1 MRPFPRTIESLVEVP
16 FLTEPDWSRFVEL
29 LSEYGEEIAKGDS
42 VLVAS
47 LDPVEA
53 LAATFAAIIRKGRV
67 FLGNPQWQTSEW
79 IAASDM
85 ASFDR
90 VYGVC
95 QVRSERTEPRYVG
108 PPLIM
113 IPSGGTS
120 GKTRFCVHT
129 VDTLS
134 AAVENLW
141 SYHEGRSLSSISVL
155 GVFHVSG
162 LMPVVRACL
171 TGGCV
176 HLAKWKDL
184 VAGSYPSIP
193 HGYSIVSLVPTQLS
207 QLIQTDAGLQFLHG
221 LDAIYV
227 GGAAATPALVNAI
240 RTEKLPV
247 LFVYGMTET
256 AAMVVVGTRADTDSA
271 GAVWGKPLPGV
282 RIEISDDQQIMV
294 GTNSLYQ
301 GYFPT
306 VEKKVQHV
314 TGDIGQ
320 WTFDGQLQV
329 LGRKDFLINS
339 GGEKV
344 NPMEVEQLI
353 ADYVPGK
360 GVAVSSR
367 PSETWGEALV
377 AVVEAE
383 LSNDQKDDLFSYL
396 SQRLA
401 PYKIPKAIL
410 TGIPIPRSSVGKI
423 NRAQLKDLIRDRFA

>member
-1 MRPFPRTIESLVEVP
+1 MRPFPRTVESLVEKP
-16 FLTEPDWSRFVEL
+16 FLTEPDWSRFVERL
-29 LSEYGEEIAKGDS
+29 AECIEEIAEGDS

-47 LDPVEA
+47 MDPLESI
-53 LAATFAAIIRKGRV
+53 AATCAAIVRNGRV
-67 FLGNPQWQTSEW
+67 FLGNPQWQSSEW
-79 IAASDM
+79 MAVSEV

-90 VYGVC
+90 VYGAC
-95 QVRSERTEPRYVG
+95 EVRAEGTDSGYVG

-120 GKTRFCVHT
+120 GTIRFCVHT

-141 SYHEGRSLSSISVL
+141 SYHNGRSLSSISVL
-155 GVFHVSG
+155 AVFHVSG

-176 HLAKWKDL
+176 HLAKWKAL
-184 VAGSYPSIP
+184 LAGSYPPIP
-193 HGYSIVSLVPTQLS
+193 HGHSSVSLVPTQLS
-207 QLIQTDAGLQFLHG
+207 QLIQSDAGLQFLHG

-256 AAMVVVGTRADTDSA
+256 AAMVVVGTRADTDSL

-282 RIEISDDQQIMV
+282 GVEISDDQEI
-294 GTNSLYQ
+294 TIRTKFLYQ
-301 GYFPT
+301 GYFPSVQNR
-306 VEKKVQHV
+306 VEHA
-314 TGDIGQ
+314 TGDMGQ

-344 NPMEVEQLI
+344 NPLEVEQLI
-353 ADYVPGK
+353 ADYLPGAA
-360 GVAVSSR
+360 VAVSSR
-367 PSETWGEALV
+367 VSETWGEALV
-377 AVVEAE
+377 AVFEAE
-383 LSNDQKDDLFSYL
+383 LSSDQKDNLLSYL
-396 SQRLA
+396 GRQLA
-401 PYKIPKAIL
+401 PYKVPKAIL
-410 TGIPIPRSSVGKI
+410 TGTPIPRSSVGKI
-423 NRAQLKDLIRDRFA
+423 NRAQLKDLIRNKFA

>member
-1 MRPFPRTIESLVEVP
+1 MRPFPRTVESLVETP
-16 FLTEPDWSRFVEL
+16 FLTEPDWSRFVEC
-29 LSEYGEEIAKGDS
+29 LSECIEEIAEGAS
-42 VLVAS
+42 VLVTS
-47 LDPVEA
+47 IDPVES
-53 LAATFAAIIRKGRV
+53 LAVTFATIVKNGRV
-67 FLGNPQWQTSEW
+67 FLANPLWQGSEW
-79 IAASDM
+79 MAVSEAAT
-85 ASFDR
+85 FDR

-95 QVRSERTEPRYVG
+95 EVRAEGADSGYVG

-120 GKTRFCVHT
+120 GNIRFCVHT

-134 AAVENLW
+134 AAVESLW
-141 SYHEGRSLSSISVL
+141 AYHNGRSLSSISVL

-176 HLAKWKDL
+176 HLAKWKEL
-184 VAGSYPSIP
+184 LAGSYPSIP
-193 HGYSIVSLVPTQLS
+193 HGHSSISLVPTQVSELVQS
-207 QLIQTDAGLQFLHG
+207 DAGLQFLHG

-256 AAMVVVGTRADTDSA
+256 AAMVVVGTRADTDSL

-282 RIEISDDQQIMV
+282 SIEISGDQEI
-294 GTNSLYQ
+294 TIRTKSLYN
-301 GYFPT
+301 GYFPSVHNT
-306 VEKKVQHV
+306 VEHA

-329 LGRKDFLINS
+329 LGRRDFLINS

-344 NPMEVEQLI
+344 NPLEVEQLI
-353 ADYVPGK
+353 ADYLPGE

-367 PSETWGEALV
+367 PSETWGEAV
-377 AVVEAE
+377 VVVVEEE
-383 LSNDQKDDLFSYL
+383 LSSDHKDRLL
-396 SQRLA
+396 SFLGGRLA

-423 NRAQLKDLIRDRFA
+423 NRAQLKDMIREKFA